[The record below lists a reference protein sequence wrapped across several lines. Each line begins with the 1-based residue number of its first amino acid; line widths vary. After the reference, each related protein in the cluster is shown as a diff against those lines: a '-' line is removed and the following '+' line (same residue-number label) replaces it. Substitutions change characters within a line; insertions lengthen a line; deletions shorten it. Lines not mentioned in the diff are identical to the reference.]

1 MFVSPESPR
10 WLLSNGR
17 REEAVAAATRLWGS
31 NAATELGEA
40 PVTAGGKPA
49 PAGGDVDVGFFQM
62 LSMRSFQI
70 GLLLF
75 VFQQFSGINA
85 LVYFS
90 TTVFRQVGE
99 GGEGPD
105 GLAVLYP
112 ICQMVVPR
120 VSTPHITHI
129 RTHIVRQVL

>member
-1 MFVSPESPR
+1 MSPESPR

-90 TTVFRQVGE
+90 TAVFRQVGG
-99 GGEGPD
+99 GGEGPVGGVGQSASCASDLSD
-105 GLAVLYP
+105 GGPSSGPFYNKSEL
-112 ICQMVVPR
+112 IG
-120 VSTPHITHI
+120 
-129 RTHIVRQVL
+129 